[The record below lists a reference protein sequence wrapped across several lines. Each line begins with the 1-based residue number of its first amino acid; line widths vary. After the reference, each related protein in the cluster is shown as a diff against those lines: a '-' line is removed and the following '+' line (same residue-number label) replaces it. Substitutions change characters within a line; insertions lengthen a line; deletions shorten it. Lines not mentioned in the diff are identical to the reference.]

1 MQSIDNKV
9 IKRIRGWGS
18 GSVFTPTMFL
28 DLGSRAAIDKILSRF
43 SQKGLIRRISRGLY
57 DLPKD
62 HPVMGK
68 LYPSPETVAKAIADR
83 DSTKI
88 LPSGAY
94 ATNLLGLSTQVPAKI
109 IFLTDGASRS
119 VRVGDQTITL
129 RRTTPKNMATAG
141 RISGLVIQALKYI
154 GKNHVDSS
162 IVQILKETLSKTD
175 KGQLLKDL
183 IFALSWIGEIIRKI
197 ADTEVK

>member
-1 MQSIDNKV
+1 MQSVDNKV
-9 IKRIRGWGS
+9 IKRIRGWGR

-43 SQKGLIRRISRGLY
+43 SQKGLIRRLFRGLY
-57 DLPKD
+57 DLPEN

-68 LYPSPETVAKAIADR
+68 LYPSPDTVAKAIAER

-94 ATNLLGLSTQVPAKI
+94 AANLLGLSTQVPAQI

-119 VRVGDQTITL
+119 VKVGGHTITL

-154 GKNHVDSS
+154 GKDHVDSS
-162 IVQILKETLSKTD
+162 TVQMLTETLNEAD
-175 KGQLLKDL
+175 KEQLLKDL
-183 IFALSWIGEIIRKI
+183 IFAPSWIGNIIRKI
-197 ADTEVK
+197 TGKI

>member
-1 MQSIDNKV
+1 MQGIDNKV

-28 DLGSRAAIDKILSRF
+28 NLGSRAAIDKILSRF
-43 SQKGLIRRISRGLY
+43 SQKGIIRRLSRGLY
-57 DLPKD
+57 DLPKK

-68 LYPSPETVAKAIADR
+68 LYPSPEAVAKAISDR

-94 ATNLLGLSTQVPAKI
+94 ATNLLGLSTQVPAQI

-119 VRVGDQTITL
+119 VKVGGHTITL

-154 GKNHVDSS
+154 GKDHVDPS
-162 IVQILKETLSKTD
+162 IIQMLTETLNETD
-175 KGQLLKDL
+175 KEQLLKDL
-183 IFALSWIGEIIRKI
+183 VFAPSWIGEIIRKI
-197 ADTEVK
+197 AEEVK